1 MSNIFS
7 LSLRN
12 RLELVESAEFKSKV
26 PQNIQYIDAE

>member
-26 PQNIQYIDAE
+26 RTIY